1 MKTERNINDVLV
13 LDFYDSAGTLFDY
26 TADNEQEDCKEHN
39 AVSENYGIEQSADIF
54 LAERVLFTQRCLCF
68 SVFVLWIFVL
78 ILAFRR

>member
-1 MKTERNINDVLV
+1 MRTERNINDVLV
-13 LDFYDSAGTLFDY
+13 LDFYDSIAYDY
-26 TADNEQEDCKEHN
+26 TADNAGNEQEDDKQHI
-39 AVSENYGIEQSADIF
+39 AVSENNDIDIF